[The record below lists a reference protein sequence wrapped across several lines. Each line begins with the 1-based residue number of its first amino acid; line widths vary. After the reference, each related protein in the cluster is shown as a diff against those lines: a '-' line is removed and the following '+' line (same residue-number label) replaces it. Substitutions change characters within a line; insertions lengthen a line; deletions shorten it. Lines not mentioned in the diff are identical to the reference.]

1 MSSIVLVDDDAALR
15 SAISLTL
22 GSAGYTVYEA
32 ANGQEGLD
40 AIENHNPDLVISDF
54 TMPVMSGIHMVAA
67 LRENDKTKQL
77 PVVMMTSSESI
88 EIVNTAMIYDIKY
101 YFNKNTM
108 HPQLLLE
115 SIQKILSAAS
125 ATQSST

>member
-32 ANGQEGLD
+32 ADGKEGL
-40 AIENHNPDLVISDF
+40 AVIERYQPDLVITDF
-54 TMPVMSGIHMVAA
+54 TMPVMSGLHLLAA
-67 LRENDKTKQL
+67 LRENEKTKYL
-77 PVVMMTSSESI
+77 PVIVMTSSESI
-88 EIVNTAMIYDIKY
+88 DIVNSAMIYDVKY

-115 SIQKILSAAS
+115 SVAKIIAEP
-125 ATQSST
+125 ATSSST